1 MKELTITE
9 IAKKHTVLKESLEQ
23 GPVRIVWKEQKPNG
37 KVVFS
42 AIATKEGVDHE
53 KTN

>member
-9 IAKKHTVLKESLEQ
+9 IAKKHTVLREALEK

-37 KVVFS
+37 KVLFAANV
-42 AIATKEGVDHE
+42 TKESVS
-53 KTN
+53 

>member
-9 IAKKHTVLKESLEQ
+9 IAKKHTVLREGLEK
-23 GPVRIVWKEQKPNG
+23 GPVRIVWKEQKPGG

-42 AIATKEGVDHE
+42 AIVKKEE
-53 KTN
+53 